1 MGDLSRVSPHLDW
14 IQQTFVQEV
23 GAENEWIFSLSRLC
37 LEDISCIEDNQGR
50 TVTYVIC
57 D

>member
-23 GAENEWIFSLSRLC
+23 GAENEWMNGFMFFLC
-37 LEDISCIEDNQGR
+37 HVSMFGGH
-50 TVTYVIC
+50 
-57 D
+57 